1 MPWRYLIGKNS
12 VEKLYQVNEGKSR
25 CKKKSGKNVLKNV
38 MIFPDGQAN
47 IAGAAGR
54 ACLRPREDLGRVEER
69 VCEGLS
75 IKGTLSNE
83 QRGLERRRGPQALR
97 ENPNIISARPL
108 ADLSPARI
116 AKDLGRR
123 ITYAEALIIRA
134 CSQARYNV
142 NDDDEVTNKAADDQS
157 YSRILTISVHY
168 KYKCFQFSGIELPQP
183 PSYKLI
189 K

>member
-1 MPWRYLIGKNS
+1 MPWRHLIGKNS

-83 QRGLERRRGPQALR
+83 QRGLERRPQALR

-134 CSQARYNV
+134 CSQAR
-142 NDDDEVTNKAADDQS
+142 
-157 YSRILTISVHY
+157 
-168 KYKCFQFSGIELPQP
+168 
-183 PSYKLI
+183 
-189 K
+189 

>member
-1 MPWRYLIGKNS
+1 MPWRHLIGKNS

-54 ACLRPREDLGRVEER
+54 ACLRPREDLGRVGER

-142 NDDDEVTNKAADDQS
+142 NDDDEVIDKAADDQS
-157 YSRILTISVHY
+157 YSRILTINVHY
-168 KYKCFQFSGIELPQP
+168 KYNI
-183 PSYKLI
+183 
-189 K
+189 

>member
-1 MPWRYLIGKNS
+1 MLA
-12 VEKLYQVNEGKSR
+12 L
-25 CKKKSGKNVLKNV
+25 
-38 MIFPDGQAN
+38 
-47 IAGAAGR
+47 
-54 ACLRPREDLGRVEER
+54 REDLGRVGER

-75 IKGTLSNE
+75 IKGTLSNG

-97 ENPNIISARPL
+97 ENPNVISARPL

-123 ITYAEALIIRA
+123 ITYAGALIRA
-134 CSQARYNV
+134 CSQVRYNV

-168 KYKCFQFSGIELPQP
+168 KYKCFQFSGLNFHNRPVTN
-183 PSYKLI
+183 
-189 K
+189 

>member
-1 MPWRYLIGKNS
+1 MA
-12 VEKLYQVNEGKSR
+12 
-25 CKKKSGKNVLKNV
+25 
-38 MIFPDGQAN
+38 IFPKRRERNNVVHGQAN

-54 ACLRPREDLGRVEER
+54 ACLRSRVDLGRVGER

-75 IKGTLSNE
+75 INGTLSNE

-123 ITYAEALIIRA
+123 ITYAEALIKRA

-168 KYKCFQFSGIELPQP
+168 KYNI
-183 PSYKLI
+183 
-189 K
+189 

>member
-1 MPWRYLIGKNS
+1 MPWRHLIGKNS

-38 MIFPDGQAN
+38 IFPDGQAN

-54 ACLRPREDLGRVEER
+54 ACLRPREDWGRVGER

-83 QRGLERRRGPQALR
+83 QRRLERRRGPQALR

-142 NDDDEVTNKAADDQS
+142 NDDNKVTNKAADDQS

-168 KYKCFQFSGIELPQP
+168 KYNI
-183 PSYKLI
+183 
-189 K
+189 

>member
-1 MPWRYLIGKNS
+1 MPWRHLIGKNS

-116 AKDLGRR
+116 VKDLGRR

-168 KYKCFQFSGIELPQP
+168 KYNI
-183 PSYKLI
+183 
-189 K
+189 

>member
-1 MPWRYLIGKNS
+1 MIGKNS

-142 NDDDEVTNKAADDQS
+142 NDDDKVTNKAADDQS

-168 KYKCFQFSGIELPQP
+168 KYNI
-183 PSYKLI
+183 
-189 K
+189 

>member
-1 MPWRYLIGKNS
+1 MPWRHLIGKNS

-168 KYKCFQFSGIELPQP
+168 NYNI
-183 PSYKLI
+183 
-189 K
+189 